1 MKIPCNITIKNKN
14 FQGGWMNY
22 PDLAMNAAQSL
33 GAEYADIRIQKTT
46 DQVIFLRNLSLKNT
60 SNNVL
65 DGYGIR
71 VFKDGAWGFAH
82 SSRFSEEELLAT
94 VKRAYEIATLSASV
108 NKNKKLRLAPERSY
122 IASYTTPMKTDPL
135 CVPFQEK
142 VELMLEVNRI
152 LLAHEGIRQ
161 AIFYLISHRDEK
173 VFASTLG
180 TRLELNTG
188 WIDPMIIAT
197 AIHEGD
203 SQSRTFDEGGR
214 ATGWEWIESLN
225 LTEKAKQIAEEAL
238 IKVKADTLG
247 PEERR
252 SLVLD
257 PNHLGLTMH
266 ESVGHPTELDRVLG
280 WEADYAGISFA
291 TPEKLKNYQYGSP
304 IVNFV
309 GDNTLCEGLATAGFD
324 DDGVPGQ
331 KWHII
336 KDGILNEYGSTRD
349 TALEIGLEHSR
360 GCNRATYY
368 YDQPINRIPNLYLLP
383 GAKELTP
390 AELIADTEDGVYIQ
404 GRGSFSIDQHRV
416 NFQFG
421 GDFFWEIK
429 NGKLERPLK
438 KVLYKSCN
446 PEFWNSCDAI
456 CDQRWWRPFG
466 VINCGKGQPSQSARM
481 THGAAP
487 ARFRNI
493 RVGGSQ

>member
-1 MKIPCNITIKNKN
+1 MK
-14 FQGGWMNY
+14 Y
-22 PDLAMNAAQSL
+22 LDLAMNAAASL

-46 DQVIFLRNLSLKNT
+46 DQVIYLQNLSLKHTNT
-60 SNNVL
+60 EVL
-65 DGYGIR
+65 YGYGIR

-82 SSRFSEEELLAT
+82 SNVFSDEAVLAT
-94 VKRAYEIATLSASV
+94 VQKAVEIAALSASV

-122 IASYTTPMKTDPL
+122 IASYKTPVNIESLDVPL
-135 CVPFQEK
+135 HEK
-142 VELMLEVNRI
+142 VELMMEVNRTMM
-152 LLAHEGIRQ
+152 AYEGIKQ
-161 AIFYLISHRDEK
+161 AVFYLVIHKDEK
-173 VFASTLG
+173 LFASTLG
-180 TRLELNTG
+180 TRLDITTQF
-188 WIDPMIIAT
+188 IDPMIIAT
-197 AIHEGD
+197 AVLGGD

-214 ATGWEWIESLN
+214 AVGWEWIESLN
-225 LTEKAKQIAEEAL
+225 LIDKAKQIAEEAL
-238 IKVKADTLG
+238 IKVKADVLG

-252 SLVLD
+252 SLILD

-291 TPEKLKNYQYGSP
+291 TPEKLKNYRYGSE

-309 GDNTLCEGLATAGFD
+309 GDNTLAEGLATHGFD

-349 TALEIGLEHSR
+349 TAMEIGLNYSR

-383 GAKELTP
+383 GTKPLTP
-390 AELIADTEDGVYIQ
+390 GELIADTEDGVYIQ

-429 NGKLERPLK
+429 NGKLFRPLK
-438 KVLYKSCN
+438 KVIYKSCN

-456 CDQRWWRPFG
+456 CDQRFWQPFG
-466 VINCGKGQPSQSARM
+466 VVNCGKGQPSQSARM
-481 THGAAP
+481 THGSAP

>member
-1 MKIPCNITIKNKN
+1 MK
-14 FQGGWMNY
+14 Y
-22 PDLAMNAAQSL
+22 ADLAMDAALGL

-46 DQVIFLRNLSLKNT
+46 DQVIYLQNLSLKNT
-60 SNNVL
+60 SNSIL
-65 DGYGIR
+65 HGYGIR

-82 SSRFSEEELLAT
+82 SNVFSQDAVLDT
-94 VKRAYEIATLSASV
+94 VKKAAGIAQLSASV
-108 NKNKKLRLAPERSY
+108 NKDRKLRLVPERSY
-122 IASYTTPMKTDPL
+122 IASYRTPVRIDPFAIPL
-135 CVPFQEK
+135 KEK
-142 VELMLEVNRI
+142 VELMLEVNRVM
-152 LLAHEGIRQ
+152 LAYEGIRR
-161 AIFYLISHRDEK
+161 AVFYLVAHKDEK
-173 VFASTLG
+173 LFASTLG
-180 TRLELNTG
+180 TRLDLCTQ
-188 WIDPMIIAT
+188 WIDPMVIAT
-197 AIHEGD
+197 AVADGD

-214 ATGWEWIESLN
+214 AVGWEWIESLN
-225 LTEKAKQIAEEAL
+225 LTDKAKQIAEEAL

-247 PEERR
+247 PEQRR
-252 SLVLD
+252 SLILD

-291 TPEKLKNYQYGSP
+291 TPEKLNNYQYGSP
-304 IVNFV
+304 LINFV
-309 GDNTLCEGLATAGFD
+309 GDNTLSEGLATLGFD

-336 KDGILNEYGSTRD
+336 KDGILKEYGSTRD
-349 TALEIGLEHSR
+349 TAMEIGLEYSR

-383 GAKELTP
+383 GTKELTP
-390 AELIADTEDGVYIQ
+390 SELIADTEDGVYIQ

-429 NGKLERPLK
+429 NGKLARPLK

-456 CDQRWWRPFG
+456 CDERFWRPFG
-466 VINCGKGQPSQSARM
+466 VINCGKGQPSQTARM
-481 THGAAP
+481 THGSAP

>member
-1 MKIPCNITIKNKN
+1 MKYLDI
-14 FQGGWMNY
+14 
-22 PDLAMNAAQSL
+22 AMNTATAL
-33 GAEYADIRIQKTT
+33 GADYADIRIQKTST
-46 DQVIFLRNLSLKNT
+46 QMIYLQNLSLKNT
-60 SNNVL
+60 SNSML
-65 DGYGIR
+65 HGYGIR
-71 VFKDGAWGFAH
+71 VFKDGVWGFAH
-82 SSRFSEEELLAT
+82 SNVFSEKAVVDT
-94 VKRAYEIATLSASV
+94 TKRAYEIALLSSRAR
-108 NKNKKLRLAPERSY
+108 KGRGLMLAPERSY
-122 IASYTTPMKTDPL
+122 IATYKTPVQIDPFAL
-135 CVPFQEK
+135 PLKEK
-142 VELMLEVNRI
+142 VDLMMEVNRTI
-152 LLAHEGIRQ
+152 KNYAGIRQ
-161 AIFYLISHRDEK
+161 AVFYLLANKDEK
-173 VFASTLG
+173 LFASTLG
-180 TRLELNTG
+180 SRLDITTQFIN
-188 WIDPMIIAT
+188 PMVTAT
-197 AIHEGD
+197 AVNDND

-214 ATGWEWIESLN
+214 SVGWEWILELDLLGKS
-225 LTEKAKQIAEEAL
+225 KQIAEEAL
-238 IKVKADTLG
+238 MKVNAGSLG

-252 SLVLD
+252 TLILD

-280 WEADYAGISFA
+280 WEADFAGISFA
-291 TPEKLKNYQYGSP
+291 TPEKLKNYRYGSE
-304 IVNFV
+304 IVNFM
-309 GDNTLCEGLATAGFD
+309 GDNTLPQGLATAGFD

-349 TALEIGLEHSR
+349 TAMEIGLNYSR

-368 YDQPINRIPNLYLLP
+368 YDQPINRIPNLYLQP
-383 GAKELTP
+383 GKEKLTP

-429 NGKLERPLK
+429 KGKLTRPLK

-446 PEFWNSCDAI
+446 PEFWNACDAI
-456 CDQRWWRPFG
+456 CDKRFWQPFG
-466 VINCGKGQPSQSARM
+466 VVNCGKGQPSQTARM

>member
-1 MKIPCNITIKNKN
+1 MK
-14 FQGGWMNY
+14 Y
-22 PDLAMNAAQSL
+22 LDLAMNAASSL

-46 DQVIFLRNLSLKNT
+46 DQVIFLRNLSLKSAHT
-60 SNNVL
+60 SVL

-71 VFKDGAWGFAH
+71 VFKEGAWGFAH
-82 SSRFSEEELLAT
+82 NNVFSDEAVLAT
-94 VKRAYEIATLSASV
+94 VQKAFDIATLSASV
-108 NKNKKLRLAPERSY
+108 NKKKKLRLAPERSY
-122 IASYTTPMKTDPL
+122 IATWKTPVRIDPFD
-135 CVPFQEK
+135 VPLSEK
-142 VELMLEVNRI
+142 VDLMMEVNRTM
-152 LLAHEGIRQ
+152 LAFDGIKQ
-161 AIFYLISHRDEK
+161 AVFYMIMHKDEK
-173 VFASTLG
+173 LFASTLG
-180 TRLELNTG
+180 TRLDITHQF
-188 WIDPMIIAT
+188 IDPMIIAT
-197 AIHEGD
+197 AIHDGD

-214 ATGWEWIESLN
+214 AVGWEWIQNLN
-225 LTEKAKQIAEEAL
+225 LIDKAKQIAEEAL
-238 IKVKADTLG
+238 IKVKSESLG
-247 PEERR
+247 PETRR
-252 SLVLD
+252 TLILD

-280 WEADYAGISFA
+280 WEADFAGVSFA
-291 TPEKLKNYQYGSP
+291 TPEKLKNFRYGSE

-309 GDNTLCEGLATAGFD
+309 GDNTLAEGLATHGFD

-336 KDGILNEYGSTRD
+336 KDGVLNEYGSTRD
-349 TALEIGLEHSR
+349 TAMEIDLGYSR

-383 GAKELTP
+383 GTQPLTP
-390 AELIADTEDGVYIQ
+390 SELIADTEDGVYIQ

-429 NGKLERPLK
+429 NGKLIRPLK

-456 CDQRWWRPFG
+456 CDERFWRPFG
-466 VINCGKGQPSQSARM
+466 VVNCGKGQPSQTARM
-481 THGAAP
+481 THGSAP

>member
-1 MKIPCNITIKNKN
+1 M
-14 FQGGWMNY
+14 
-22 PDLAMNAAQSL
+22 
-33 GAEYADIRIQKTT
+33 
-46 DQVIFLRNLSLKNT
+46 
-60 SNNVL
+60 
-65 DGYGIR
+65 
-71 VFKDGAWGFAH
+71 
-82 SSRFSEEELLAT
+82 
-94 VKRAYEIATLSASV
+94 
-108 NKNKKLRLAPERSY
+108 
-122 IASYTTPMKTDPL
+122 
-135 CVPFQEK
+135 
-142 VELMLEVNRI
+142 
-152 LLAHEGIRQ
+152 
-161 AIFYLISHRDEK
+161 FYLVMHKDEK
-173 VFASTLG
+173 LFASTLG
-180 TRLELNTG
+180 TRLELNTQ
-188 WIDPMIIAT
+188 WIDPMIMAM
-197 AIHEGD
+197 AVHEND
-203 SQSRTFDEGGR
+203 SQGRTFDEGGR
-214 ATGWEWIESLN
+214 AVGWEWIESLN

-247 PEERR
+247 PEQRR
-252 SLVLD
+252 SLILD

-291 TPEKLKNYQYGSP
+291 TPEKLKNYRYGSE
-304 IVNFV
+304 IINFV
-309 GDNTLCEGLATAGFD
+309 GDNTLPEGLATLGFD
-324 DDGVPGQ
+324 DDGVPDQ

-336 KDGILNEYGSTRD
+336 KDGILQEYGSTRD
-349 TALEIGLEHSR
+349 TALEIGLGYSR

-368 YDQPINRIPNLYLLP
+368 SDQPINRIPNLYLLP
-383 GAKELTP
+383 GTKELTP
-390 AELIADTEDGVYIQ
+390 GELIADTEDGVYIQ

-429 NGKLERPLK
+429 NGKLTRPLK

>member
-1 MKIPCNITIKNKN
+1 MK
-14 FQGGWMNY
+14 Y
-22 PDLAMNAAQSL
+22 LDLAMNAASSL

-46 DQVIFLRNLSLKNT
+46 DQVIYLRNLSLKSANT
-60 SNNVL
+60 SVL
-65 DGYGIR
+65 NGYGIR
-71 VFKDGAWGFAH
+71 VFFGGAWGFAH
-82 SSRFSEEELLAT
+82 NNVFSDEAVLAT
-94 VKRAYEIATLSASV
+94 VKKAFDIAKLSASV
-108 NKNKKLRLAPERSY
+108 NKKKKLRLAPERSY
-122 IASYTTPMKTDPL
+122 IATCKTPVQIDPFD
-135 CVPFQEK
+135 VPLSEK
-142 VELMLEVNRI
+142 VDLMMEVNRSM
-152 LLAHEGIRQ
+152 LAYEGIKQ
-161 AIFYLISHRDEK
+161 AVFYLIAHKDEK
-173 VFASTLG
+173 LFASTLG
-180 TRLELNTG
+180 TRLDLTSQF
-188 WIDPMIIAT
+188 IDPMIIAT

-214 ATGWEWIESLN
+214 AVGWEWIQSLN
-225 LTEKAKQIAEEAL
+225 LIEKAKQIAQEAL
-238 IKVKADTLG
+238 IKVKAESLG
-247 PEERR
+247 PETRR
-252 SLVLD
+252 TLILD

-280 WEADYAGISFA
+280 WEADYAGVSFA
-291 TPEKLKNYQYGSP
+291 TPEKLKSFRYGSE

-309 GDNTLCEGLATAGFD
+309 GDNTLPEGLATHGFD

-336 KDGILNEYGSTRD
+336 KDGILSEYGSTRD
-349 TALEIGLEHSR
+349 TAMEIDLGYSR

-383 GAKELTP
+383 GTKPLTP

-421 GDFFWEIK
+421 GDYFWEIK
-429 NGKLERPLK
+429 NGKLIRPLK
-438 KVLYKSCN
+438 KILYKSSN

-456 CDQRWWRPFG
+456 CDERFWRPFG
-466 VINCGKGQPSQSARM
+466 VVNCGKGQPSQSARM
-481 THGAAP
+481 THGSAP

>member
-1 MKIPCNITIKNKN
+1 MKYLDI
-14 FQGGWMNY
+14 
-22 PDLAMNAAQSL
+22 AMNTASLL
-33 GAEYADIRIQKTT
+33 GADYADIRIQKTET
-46 DQVIFLRNLSLKNT
+46 QTIYLQNLSLKNT

-65 DGYGIR
+65 HGYGIR
-71 VFKDGAWGFAH
+71 VFKDGVWGFAH
-82 SSRFSEEELLAT
+82 SNEFNEKSVIAT
-94 VKRAYEIATLSASV
+94 VKRAFEIAKLSSRAKRGNGLS
-108 NKNKKLRLAPERSY
+108 LAPERSY
-122 IASYTTPMKTDPL
+122 IATYKTPVKIDPFDIPL
-135 CVPFQEK
+135 REK
-142 VELMLEVNRI
+142 VDLMMEVNRTMKNYD
-152 LLAHEGIRQ
+152 GIKQ
-161 AIFYLISHRDEK
+161 AVFYLLMNKDEK
-173 VFASTLG
+173 LFASTLG
-180 TRLELNTG
+180 TRLDITTQFIN
-188 WIDPMIIAT
+188 PMVTAT
-197 AIHEGD
+197 AVNDSD

-214 ATGWEWIESLN
+214 AVGWEWIEELDLLGRS
-225 LTEKAKQIAEEAL
+225 KQIAEEAL
-238 IKVKADTLG
+238 MKVNAGSLG
-247 PEERR
+247 PEARR
-252 SLVLD
+252 TLILD

-291 TPEKLKNYQYGSP
+291 TPEKLGNYRYGSE
-304 IVNFV
+304 IVNFM
-309 GDNTLCEGLATAGFD
+309 GDNTLAGGLATAGFD

-349 TALEIGLEHSR
+349 TAMEIGLNYSR

-368 YDQPINRIPNLYLLP
+368 YDQPINRIPNLYLMP
-383 GAKELTP
+383 GKEELSP
-390 AELIADTEDGVYIQ
+390 AQLIADTEDGVYIQ

-429 NGKLERPLK
+429 NGKLVRPLK
-438 KVLYKSCN
+438 KVLYKSNN

-456 CDQRWWRPFG
+456 CDKRFWQPFG
-466 VINCGKGQPSQSARM
+466 VVNCGKGQPSQTARM

>member
-1 MKIPCNITIKNKN
+1 VKYLDI
-14 FQGGWMNY
+14 
-22 PDLAMNAAQSL
+22 AMNTASML
-33 GAEYADIRIQKTT
+33 GADYADIRIQKTET
-46 DQVIFLRNLSLKNT
+46 QTIYLQNLSLKNT

-65 DGYGIR
+65 HGYGIR
-71 VFKDGAWGFAH
+71 VFKDGVWGFAH
-82 SSRFSEEELLAT
+82 SNEFNEKSVIAT
-94 VKRAYEIATLSASV
+94 VKRAFEIAKLSSRAKRGNGLS
-108 NKNKKLRLAPERSY
+108 LAPERSY
-122 IASYTTPMKTDPL
+122 IATYKTPVKIDPFDIPL
-135 CVPFQEK
+135 REK
-142 VELMLEVNRI
+142 VDLMMEVNRTMKNYD
-152 LLAHEGIRQ
+152 GIKQ
-161 AIFYLISHRDEK
+161 AVFYLLMNKDEK
-173 VFASTLG
+173 LFASTLG
-180 TRLELNTG
+180 TRLDITTQFIN
-188 WIDPMIIAT
+188 PMVTAT
-197 AIHEGD
+197 AVNDSD

-214 ATGWEWIESLN
+214 AVGWEWIEELDLLGRS
-225 LTEKAKQIAEEAL
+225 KQIAEEAL
-238 IKVKADTLG
+238 MKVNAGSLG
-247 PEERR
+247 PEAR
-252 SLVLD
+252 STLILD

-291 TPEKLKNYQYGSP
+291 TPEKLGNYRYGSE
-304 IVNFV
+304 IVNFM
-309 GDNTLCEGLATAGFD
+309 GDNTLAGGLATAGFD

-349 TALEIGLEHSR
+349 TAMEIGLNYSR

-368 YDQPINRIPNLYLLP
+368 YDQPINRIPNLYLMP
-383 GAKELTP
+383 GKEELSP
-390 AELIADTEDGVYIQ
+390 AQLIADTEDGVYIQ

-429 NGKLERPLK
+429 NGKLVRPLK
-438 KVLYKSCN
+438 KVLYKSNN

-456 CDQRWWRPFG
+456 CDKRFWQPFG
-466 VINCGKGQPSQSARM
+466 VVNCGKGQPSQTARM

>member
-1 MKIPCNITIKNKN
+1 MR
-14 FQGGWMNY
+14 Y
-22 PDLAMNAAQSL
+22 LDLAIGEALNL
-33 GAEYADIRIQKTT
+33 GAEYADIRIQRTT
-46 DQVIFLRNLSLKNT
+46 DEVVLLRNLSLKNT
-60 SNNVL
+60 SRDVL
-65 DGYGIR
+65 HGYGIR

-82 SSRFSEEELLAT
+82 HHVFTEEAVLAT
-94 VKRAYEIATLSASV
+94 TRRAYEIAALSASV
-108 NKNKKLRLAPERSY
+108 NQNHKLRLAPERGY
-122 IASYTTPMKTDPL
+122 LASYKTPLKIDPFE
-135 CVPFQEK
+135 VPLGQK
-142 VELMLEVNRI
+142 VELMMEVNRVM
-152 LLAHEGIRQ
+152 LGYEGIRQ
-161 AIFYLISHRDEK
+161 AMFYLISHKDEK
-173 VFASTLG
+173 LFASTLG
-180 TRLELNTG
+180 TRLELNTQ
-188 WIDPMIIAT
+188 WIDPMVIAS
-197 AIHEGD
+197 AVHAGD

-214 ATGWEWIESLN
+214 ATGWECVTELN
-225 LTEKAKQIAEEAL
+225 LQEKARQIAEEAL

-252 SLVLD
+252 SLILD

-291 TPEKLKNYQYGSP
+291 TPEKLKNYRYGSE

-309 GDNTLCEGLATAGFD
+309 GDNTLDQGLATLGFD

-368 YDQPINRIPNLYLLP
+368 FDQPINRIPNLYMLP
-383 GAKELTP
+383 GTQPLTP
-390 AELIADTEDGVYIQ
+390 SQLIADTEDGVYIQ

-429 NGKLERPLK
+429 NGKLARPLK
-438 KVLYKSCN
+438 KVIYKSCN

-456 CDQRWWRPFG
+456 CDERWWRPFG
-466 VINCGKGQPSQSARM
+466 VVNCGKGQPSQTARM
-481 THGAAP
+481 THGSAP

>member
-1 MKIPCNITIKNKN
+1 M
-14 FQGGWMNY
+14 QY
-22 PDLAMNAAQSL
+22 LDLAMNAAQSL
-33 GAEYADIRIQKTT
+33 GAEYADIRVQKTT
-46 DQVIFLRNLSLKNT
+46 DQVIYLQNLSLKNT
-60 SNNVL
+60 STNVL
-65 DGYGIR
+65 YGYGIR

-82 SSRFSEEELLAT
+82 SNVLSDEAVLAT
-94 VKRAYEIATLSASV
+94 VKRAAGIAALSASV
-108 NKNKKLRLAPERSY
+108 NKDHKLRLAPERSY
-122 IASYTTPMKTDPL
+122 IAKYETPMKIDPFSL
-135 CVPFQEK
+135 PMKEK
-142 VELMLEVNRI
+142 VELMLEVNRTM
-152 LLAHEGIRQ
+152 LAYEGIRR
-161 AIFYLISHRDEK
+161 AMFYLIMHKDEK
-173 VFASTLG
+173 LFGSTLG

-197 AIHEGD
+197 AVHEGD

-225 LTEKAKQIAEEAL
+225 LTDKAKQIAEEAL

-280 WEADYAGISFA
+280 WEADFAGISFA
-291 TPEKLKNYQYGSP
+291 TPEKLGNYQYGSP
-304 IVNFV
+304 LINFV
-309 GDNTLCEGLATAGFD
+309 GDNTLAEGLATAGFD

-336 KDGILNEYGSTRD
+336 KDGILSEYGSTRD
-349 TALEIGLEHSR
+349 TALEIDLGYSR

-383 GAKELTP
+383 GTKELTP
-390 AELIADTEDGVYIQ
+390 GEMIADTEDGVYIQ

-429 NGKLERPLK
+429 NGKLIRPLK
-438 KVLYKSCN
+438 KVLYKSSN

-456 CDQRWWRPFG
+456 CDQRFWRPFG
-466 VINCGKGQPSQSARM
+466 VVNCGKGQPSQSARM

-493 RVGGSQ
+493 RVGGSK

>member
-1 MKIPCNITIKNKN
+1 MR
-14 FQGGWMNY
+14 F

-33 GAEYADIRIQKTT
+33 GAEYADIRVQKTT

-60 SNNVL
+60 STNVL
-65 DGYGIR
+65 NGYGVR
-71 VFKDGAWGFAH
+71 FFKDGAWGFAH
-82 SSRFSEEELLAT
+82 SNVFTDEAVLAT
-94 VKRAYEIATLSASV
+94 VKRAAEIAVLSASV
-108 NKNKKLRLAPERSY
+108 NKAKKLRLAPERGY
-122 IASYTTPMKTDPL
+122 IAKYETPVRIDPQS
-135 CVPFQEK
+135 VPLKEK
-142 VELMLEVNRI
+142 IELMLEVNRTM
-152 LLAHEGIRQ
+152 LSFEGIRQ
-161 AIFYLISHRDEK
+161 AVFYLVMHKDEK

-180 TRLELNTG
+180 SRLELNTQ
-188 WIDPMIIAT
+188 WITPMLAAT
-197 AIHEGD
+197 AVWEGD
-203 SQSRTFDEGGR
+203 SQSRSFNEGGK
-214 ATGWEWIESLN
+214 AVGWEWILDLN
-225 LTEKAKQIAEEAL
+225 LVEKAKQIAEEAL

-247 PEERR
+247 PETRR
-252 SLVLD
+252 SLILD
-257 PNHLGLTMH
+257 PIHLGLTMH

-291 TPEKLKNYQYGSP
+291 TPEKLKTYQYGSE
-304 IVNFV
+304 IVNFM
-309 GDNTLCEGLATAGFD
+309 GDNTLEQGLATLGFD

-331 KWHII
+331 KWYIV

-349 TALEIGLEHSR
+349 TAPEIGLEASR

-383 GAKELTP
+383 GKKELTP

-404 GRGSFSIDQHRV
+404 GQGSFSIDQHRL

-429 NGKLERPLK
+429 NGKLFRPLK

-456 CDQRWWRPFG
+456 CDERWWRPFG